1 MLQIRFPDSCQLLHL
16 LISVSV
22 RSVLH
27 QPPFDFSQPSF
38 ESIHCRFK
46 ENRTDF
52 DAEEDMYVLADV
64 VARSFRCNL
73 HKNQG
78 GSQNTGSFP
87 SNRLN
92 MCRSDMTNSLV
103 RIGGL
108 EGGGWTRKK
117 GDEGG
122 RGRRWTDE
130 GVKGT
135 NEEEGGRRRE

>member
-1 MLQIRFPDSCQLLHL
+1 MEVHYSPIFFLFLSPFFFPFSGLPPLLQIRFPDACQPLHL

-27 QPPFDFSQPSF
+27 QPSF
-38 ESIHCRFK
+38 ESIHCCFK

-64 VARSFRCNL
+64 IARSFRRNL

-78 GSQNTGSFP
+78 VSQNTGSFP

-108 EGGGWTRKK
+108 EGGGWTR
-117 GDEGG
+117 
-122 RGRRWTDE
+122 T
-130 GVKGT
+130 
-135 NEEEGGRRRE
+135 

>member
-1 MLQIRFPDSCQLLHL
+1 
-16 LISVSV
+16 
-22 RSVLH
+22 
-27 QPPFDFSQPSF
+27 
-38 ESIHCRFK
+38 
-46 ENRTDF
+46 
-52 DAEEDMYVLADV
+52 MYVLADV

-108 EGGGWTRKK
+108 EGSGWTRKK

-122 RGRRWTDE
+122 RGRRGTDE

-135 NEEEGGRRRE
+135 NEEEGRRRRK